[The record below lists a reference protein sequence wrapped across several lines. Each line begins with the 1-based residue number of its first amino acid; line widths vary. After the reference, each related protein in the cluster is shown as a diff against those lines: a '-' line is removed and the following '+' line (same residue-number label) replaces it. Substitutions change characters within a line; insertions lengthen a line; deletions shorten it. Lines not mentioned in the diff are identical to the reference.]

1 MRILFVTS
9 ELHPL
14 IKTGGLAD
22 VSAALPAA
30 LADLGVEVQVVLP
43 GYSEVLDRAVPA
55 GPPVLL
61 GDLPG
66 AGTVRLLA
74 ARSPRSNV
82 PLWLVDC
89 PSLYRRAGGPYQDPD
104 GCDWIDN
111 DVRFATLSHAAARM
125 CRGDAA
131 PTWQPDVVHVNDW
144 HAGLVPLLLHDG
156 RESRPATLLTIHNLA
171 FQGLFDADRLS
182 RLGLS
187 AASFSP
193 DGIEFHGRISFLK
206 AGIRHADRLT
216 TVSHTYA
223 REILTPELGCG
234 LDGLLRERAEHLV
247 GIPNGVDYG
256 TWDPSHDPTL
266 SCRYSITDIAGKGIC
281 RQALRS
287 ELGLDVRLETPVVA
301 VLSRL
306 TEQKMA
312 DVIADAVPWLVDAG
326 ALLVVHGEGERAL
339 ERRFLELAGRYSGR
353 VSARIGYDEG
363 LAHRVLAGADILLHP
378 SRFEPF
384 GLVPLYA
391 MRYGT
396 VPVVRRV
403 GGLADTVVDGAV
415 AGDGEATGFAFGGA
429 TLDDLIACLRQA
441 LDTFRQ
447 PVSWRRLQRN
457 AMRRDFGWQ
466 EPAKQYLALY
476 QALVGSQLDALP
488 AERARRVLPRPWPD
502 DTISERAGLW
512 RRQSMGG

>member
-30 LADLGVEVQVVLP
+30 LAALGVEVQVVLP

-55 GPPVLL
+55 GPPVPL

-66 AGTVRLLA
+66 ACGVRLLP
-74 ARSPRSNV
+74 ARSPRSEV

-89 PSLYRRAGGPYQDPD
+89 PPLYRRAGGPYQDPD
-104 GCDWIDN
+104 GCDWTDN

-125 CRGDAA
+125 CRGGAA
-131 PTWQPDVVHVNDW
+131 PAWQPDVVHVNDW
-144 HAGLVPLLLHDG
+144 HAGLVPLLLHDS
-156 RESRPATLLTIHNLA
+156 RESRPAILLTIHNLA

-223 REILTPELGCG
+223 REILTPALGCG

-266 SCRYSITDIAGKGIC
+266 PCRYGIADTAGKRIC

-287 ELGLDVRLETPVVA
+287 ELGLDARLEAPVVA

-326 ALLVVHGEGERAL
+326 AVLAVHGRGERAI
-339 ERRFLELAGRYSGR
+339 ERRLLDLAERYPGR
-353 VSARIGYDEG
+353 VSVRIGYDEG

-396 VPVVRRV
+396 VPIVRPV
-403 GGLADTVVDGAV
+403 GGLADTVIDGAV
-415 AGDGEATGFAFGGA
+415 AGDGEATGFAFAGE
-429 TLDDLIACLRQA
+429 TLDDLIACLRRA
-441 LDTFRQ
+441 FDTFRQ
-447 PVSWRRLQRN
+447 PVNWRRLQRN
-457 AMRRDFGWQ
+457 AMRSDFGWQ
-466 EPAKQYLALY
+466 EPARQYLALY
-476 QALVGSQLDALP
+476 QALVGSRLDVLP
-488 AERARRVLPRPWPD
+488 AESERRGLPRPWPD
-502 DTISERAGLW
+502 DTTSQRVGLW
-512 RRQSMGG
+512 RRRSIGG